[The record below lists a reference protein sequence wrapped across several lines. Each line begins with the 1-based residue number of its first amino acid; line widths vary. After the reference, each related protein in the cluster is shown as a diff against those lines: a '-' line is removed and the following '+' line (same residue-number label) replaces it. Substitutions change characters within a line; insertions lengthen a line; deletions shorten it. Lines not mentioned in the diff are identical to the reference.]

1 MDIHD
6 HYVKETLTAAD
17 GSPRDIWHCRYC
29 GQTVWSDRGLADHIE
44 LFHQNALDHLDPEY
58 APGDIVYYMV
68 DYDVYMRGAVQS
80 FRRDEVSA
88 QYLFT
93 IKWDDEEMAVR
104 RSIGKEIPEAYL
116 HFVDPAGGKAVVDVM
131 NSTVE
136 TLEGLMRRDDKEAA
150 YWYSNGPNIS
160 LLVTLPRKPR
170 NPSNKENHK

>member
-29 GQTVWSDRGLADHIE
+29 GQTAWSDRGLADHIE
-44 LFHQNALDHLDPEY
+44 LFHKNALDHLDPEY
-58 APGDIVYYMV
+58 APGDIVHYMV
-68 DYDVYMRGAVQS
+68 DDDVYMRGTVQS
-80 FRRDEVSA
+80 FRRDVVSA

-104 RSIGKEIPEAYL
+104 KSTGKEIPEAYL
-116 HFVDPAGGKAVVDVM
+116 HFADPAVGKAVVDVM

-136 TLEGLMRRDDKEAA
+136 ALEGLMRRDVKRGA
-150 YWYSNGPNIS
+150 YWHSNGPHIS
-160 LLVTLPRKPR
+160 LRVTLPSKPR
-170 NPSNKENHK
+170 NPSKE

>member
-29 GQTVWSDRGLADHIE
+29 GQAAGGDHWLADHIA

-58 APGDIVYYMV
+58 APGDVVYYMV
-68 DYDVYMRGAVQS
+68 DYDVYMRGTVQS

-104 RSIGKEIPEAYL
+104 SAIGKEIPEAYL
-116 HFVDPAGGKAVVDVM
+116 HFADPAVVKAVVDVM

-150 YWYSNGPNIS
+150 YWYSDGPNIS